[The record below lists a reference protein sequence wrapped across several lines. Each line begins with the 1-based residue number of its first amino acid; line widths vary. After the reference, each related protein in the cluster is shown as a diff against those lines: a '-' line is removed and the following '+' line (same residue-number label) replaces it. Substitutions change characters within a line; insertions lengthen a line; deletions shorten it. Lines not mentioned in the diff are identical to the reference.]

1 MTFYVMLNDGTL
13 SWIKFYFESMKEYM
27 SWCLWTLPEDLVPAS
42 PHFTLPTPTSVFLAI
57 AQGVFLQILL

>member
-1 MTFYVMLNDGTL
+1 MTFFVMLNDGTL

-27 SWCLWTLPEDLVPAS
+27 SWCLWTLLEDLVPSS